1 MNFSKIRNRFATK
14 PRKTVFL
21 LKFKRTY
28 NSQHHKQKKRPENQS
43 VNSKFV
49 DPQGLKLNNTTPSYT
64 TILLIFNAL
73 QKLKQQY
80 ISRKHSERNLI

>member
-1 MNFSKIRNRFATK
+1 MQPSHAKRF
-14 PRKTVFL
+14 FL
-21 LKFKRTY
+21 LNFKRTC
-28 NSQHHKQKKRPENQS
+28 NLQNRKQKKRPENQS

-73 QKLKQQY
+73 QKLKQHY
-80 ISRKHSERNLI
+80 ISIKHSEQNLI